1 MRLELFL
8 TIRSIK
14 HIILS
19 YDKPLNSS
27 IYINCQIYFQVQ
39 ADKEKLL
46 CEIDEMHAQLEKAQ
60 YNTNRFQAEKED
72 FQLDSERHRSTNEKL
87 QVTVSFL
94 IKGHFNRIQ

>member
-1 MRLELFL
+1 MSRISIAQINGFYIFNNCLF
-8 TIRSIK
+8 
-14 HIILS
+14 
-19 YDKPLNSS
+19 
-27 IYINCQIYFQVQ
+27 QIQ

-87 QVTVSFL
+87 QVRTF
-94 IKGHFNRIQ
+94 FY

>member
-1 MRLELFL
+1 MSF
-8 TIRSIK
+8 TSPNNV
-14 HIILS
+14 S
-19 YDKPLNSS
+19 F
-27 IYINCQIYFQVQ
+27 QIQ

-87 QVTVSFL
+87 QVTISFL
-94 IKGHFNRIQ
+94 IKGHFNRVQ

>member
-1 MRLELFL
+1 MSF
-8 TIRSIK
+8 TSPNNV
-14 HIILS
+14 S
-19 YDKPLNSS
+19 F
-27 IYINCQIYFQVQ
+27 QIQ

-87 QVTVSFL
+87 QVSFFFGYKL
-94 IKGHFNRIQ
+94 DFLYSKLSRKLNKTIPMVLLLTFQIRIF

>member
-1 MRLELFL
+1 MNDCLF
-8 TIRSIK
+8 RVFVVWFFKMKFAYFNS
-14 HIILS
+14 
-19 YDKPLNSS
+19 LNKCLLHLQ
-27 IYINCQIYFQVQ
+27 INVSFQIQ

-87 QVTVSFL
+87 QVKISSF
-94 IKGHFNRIQ
+94 N